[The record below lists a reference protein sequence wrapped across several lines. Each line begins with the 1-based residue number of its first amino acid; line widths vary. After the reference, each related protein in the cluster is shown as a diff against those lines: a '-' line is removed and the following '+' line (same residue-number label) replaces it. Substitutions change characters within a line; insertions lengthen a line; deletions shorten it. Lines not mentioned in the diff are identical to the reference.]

1 MTNSIKKI
9 ERLVDD
15 VAREAL
21 KLDTNG
27 KMDALKLLQPYYAI
41 LKKAQGRPEEFS
53 DEDKTTMGGL
63 RDRLR
68 VVEGHADD

>member
-9 ERLVDD
+9 EKLVDD

-21 KLDTNG
+21 KLDTDG

-53 DEDKTTMGGL
+53 DEDKTTMGSL
-63 RDRLR
+63 RNRLR
-68 VVEGHADD
+68 VVEGDSHE